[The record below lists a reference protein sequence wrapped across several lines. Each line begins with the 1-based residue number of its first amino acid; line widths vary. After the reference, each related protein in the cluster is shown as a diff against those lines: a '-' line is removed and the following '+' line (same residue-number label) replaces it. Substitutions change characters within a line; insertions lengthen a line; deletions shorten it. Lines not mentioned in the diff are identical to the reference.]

1 MPVTTTRDVG
11 ELREIA
17 TQLRVQIIRLL
28 VEAGSGHPGGSL
40 SEIDILTCL
49 YFGGV
54 LRYRPDEPNWPD
66 RDRFV
71 LSKGHCTPG
80 LYSTL
85 ARAGYFPEE
94 WLMTFRKF
102 GSPLQGHPD
111 RTITPG
117 IEASTGSLG
126 QGMSMALGMAI
137 AGKIDDTAWRVYA
150 MVGDGESE
158 SGQVWEAAMAAPK
171 FDLDNFCVIVD
182 NNQVQQTEPVERIMD
197 LQPLAEKYRAF
208 NWHAVEIDGH
218 DYNQILNAFEE
229 AANTK
234 GKPTAIVAHTVKGK
248 GVSFMELN
256 PAWHGKAPSK
266 EEADRAIAEILE
278 GAGR

>member
-1 MPVTTTRDVG
+1 MPATATRDIA
-11 ELREIA
+11 ELKRIA
-17 TQLRVQIIRLL
+17 TEMRVDIITLL
-28 VEAGSGHPGGSL
+28 VESGSGHPGGSL

-49 YFGGV
+49 YFGDI
-54 LRYRPDEPNWPD
+54 LRYRADEPDWPD

-80 LYSTL
+80 LYSIL
-85 ARAGYFPEE
+85 ARAGYFPHE

-111 RTITPG
+111 RTKTAG

-126 QGMSMALGMAI
+126 QGISMALGMAI
-137 AGKIDDTAWRVYA
+137 AGKIDDAAWRTYC

-158 SGQVWEAAMAAPK
+158 AGHVWEAVMAAPK
-171 FDLDNFCVIVD
+171 FSLDNFCVIVD
-182 NNQVQQTEPVERIMD
+182 NNQVQQTEPVSKIMD

-208 NWHAVEIDGH
+208 NWHAIEIDGH
-218 DYNQILNAFEE
+218 DYKQILDAFDE
-229 AANTK
+229 AAATK
-234 GKPTAIVAHTVKGK
+234 GKPTAIIAHTIKGK

-266 EEADRAIAEILE
+266 EEGDRAIAEIL
-278 GAGR
+278 GGQR